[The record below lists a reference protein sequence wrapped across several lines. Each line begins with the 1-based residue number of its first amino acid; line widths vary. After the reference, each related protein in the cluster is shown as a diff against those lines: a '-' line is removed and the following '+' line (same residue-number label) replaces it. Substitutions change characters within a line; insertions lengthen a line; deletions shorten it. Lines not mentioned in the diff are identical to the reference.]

1 MADVVEILDTVQ
13 PALAVDWYGCGPEV
27 SGRNR
32 ISQHL
37 VSNCHISYRN
47 NQHLTTTP
55 ATSHQTGH
63 TTQKYF
69 TGSCLSQDYSRDS
82 LMRKYFSETSS
93 YKSDE
98 KVVSSGC
105 LWSAQYHLNQS
116 VRIKEIILNR
126 VKLLLNMSQLEQQ
139 WAVYQD
145 VIRLNLIDKW

>member
-1 MADVVEILDTVQ
+1 MLLKFLIQFSPPLLWTGMDVDQKCPAGTESVSIWCPIVTYHTETTNTLPQHQPPVIRQDTQ
-13 PALAVDWYGCGPEV
+13 HK
-27 SGRNR
+27 N
-32 ISQHL
+32 IS
-37 VSNCHISYRN
+37 
-47 NQHLTTTP
+47 P
-55 ATSHQTGH
+55 
-63 TTQKYF
+63 
-69 TGSCLSQDYSRDS
+69 GSCLSQDYSRDS

-105 LWSAQYHLNQS
+105 LRSAQYHLNQS

-126 VKLLLNMSQLEQQ
+126 VKLLLSMSQLEQQ